1 MPKYN
6 LGHKMDNTEMAVPSS
21 ESKKE
26 IYYPSIHISTEDVE
40 GLDLKLGDKVKLVG
54 VVTGVDER
62 KKDEEK
68 KKIHYDIDI
77 EQLNSGISEKEYL
90 DKPDNE
96 KDEIDEKDIKD
107 EEE

>member
-1 MPKYN
+1 MSPKYN
-6 LGHKMDNTEMAVPSS
+6 LGHKMEQPTEAGISS
-21 ESKKE
+21 EDKKE
-26 IYYPSIHISTEDVE
+26 IYYPSIHISTKDVE

-68 KKIHYDIDI
+68 KKIYYDIDI

-96 KDEIDEKDIKD
+96 KDDIDEKDIKG
-107 EEE
+107 EE